1 MSIVKDPKNLKE
13 MPTDTEKRNKEIALK
28 SALEQ
33 IDKSYGKGSIMKMGD
48 KSTEKSM
55 PVIPTGSIAL
65 DIALGVGGVPRGRI
79 IEIYGQE
86 SSGKTTLAQHII
98 AEAQKLGGTAALIDA
113 ENAFD
118 PIYASAG
125 YR

>member
-86 SSGKTTLAQHII
+86 SSGKTTTYYSRSSKTWRNGSFNRRGKCL
-98 AEAQKLGGTAALIDA
+98 
-113 ENAFD
+113 
-118 PIYASAG
+118 
-125 YR
+125 